1 MFSITPSGLSMN
13 NDRSATMPFLSD
25 AQILINALDEYYRES
40 VSAEKPAITQQSLE
54 KIITDLKLALY
65 SREGGLTGERL
76 AVFIRDYLPTTTRLH
91 HPGYMS
97 HQVAV
102 PHYAGALAA
111 LIDSFTNNVMA
122 IYEMGPGAAS
132 IEYHV
137 INVLLEKI
145 GWEPAPLNLHEVP
158 YSQTYAGGV
167 LTHGGS
173 LTNLTAL
180 IAARTKLVPDVWDG
194 GIPQDLAILAPA
206 GSHYSIAR
214 AAGILGIG
222 HNAIY
227 ELDVDETGA
236 IIPGKLPLTYDRMRA
251 DGRRAIALVANA
263 CSTAVGI
270 YDPLDEIGDFCNEHD
285 IWFHVDGAHG
295 ASALFSKKHRTL
307 MAGTEKASSL
317 TWDAHKLMRTP
328 TVCAALL
335 VKDHRDLDAAF
346 KQEASYLFHAK
357 EQPGFDFIHRTVE
370 CTKAGLGLKFFF
382 VLAAMGEKGI
392 ADYIDR
398 QYDLAQNAWDYLEQL
413 DDFTCPV
420 RPQRNIL
427 CFRVDGDDEMQISI
441 RDRLNAQGRFYIS
454 TTSFMGARYLRV
466 SLMNPHTSMQDIQDL
481 VYNIRCI
488 RGETL

>member
-1 MFSITPSGLSMN
+1 
-13 NDRSATMPFLSD
+13 MPFLSD
-25 AQILINALDEYYRES
+25 AQIIINALDEYYRES
-40 VSAEKPAITQQSLE
+40 TSAEKPAITQQPLE

-65 SREGGLTGERL
+65 SHKGGLTGKNL
-76 AVFIRDYLPTTTRLH
+76 AVFMKDYLPTTTRLH

-102 PHYAGALAA
+102 PHYAGSLGA
-111 LIDSFTNNVMA
+111 LIDTFTNNVMA

-158 YSQTYAGGV
+158 YSQAYAGGV

-180 IAARTKLVPDVWDG
+180 IAARTKLVPDVWDS

-222 HNAIY
+222 RNGIY

-236 IIPGKLPLTYDRMRA
+236 IIPEKLPLVYERMLS
-251 DGRRAIALVANA
+251 DSKRAIALVANA

-295 ASALFSKKHRTL
+295 ASALFSRKNRTL
-307 MAGTEKASSL
+307 LKGIEKASSL

-346 KQEASYLFHAK
+346 KQEASYLFHDK

-382 VLAAMGEKGI
+382 VLAALGEQGI
-392 ADYIDR
+392 EDYIDR
-398 QYDLAQNAWDYLEQL
+398 QYDLAKKTWDYLDQL

-420 RPQRNIL
+420 RPQSNIV
-427 CFRVDGDDEMQISI
+427 CFRVDGDDEMQIRI
-441 RDRLNAQGRFYIS
+441 RDRLNEQGQFYLS

-481 VYNIRCI
+481 VHKIRCI
-488 RGETL
+488 RDENL

>member
-1 MFSITPSGLSMN
+1 MN
-13 NDRSATMPFLSD
+13 NKRRSNMTFLQD
-25 AQILINALDEYYRES
+25 ARILINALDEYYRDS
-40 VSAEKPAITQQSLE
+40 VSAEKPAIAQQPLE

-65 SREGGLTGERL
+65 SHEGGLTGDRL
-76 AVFIRDYLPTTTRLH
+76 AEFIRDYLRNTTRLH

-111 LIDSFTNNVMA
+111 LIDTFTNNVMA

-137 INVLLEKI
+137 INVLLKKI
-145 GWEPAPLNLHEVP
+145 GWEPAPLNLRHVP
-158 YSQTYAGGV
+158 YSQAYAGGV

-180 IAARTKLVPDVWDG
+180 IAARTRLVPDVWDV

-206 GSHYSIAR
+206 DSHYSIAR

-222 HNAIY
+222 RNAIY
-227 ELDVDETGA
+227 ELDVDDTGA
-236 IIPGKLPLTYDRMRA
+236 LIPEKLTLAYDRMRT
-251 DGRRAIALVANA
+251 DGKRAIALVANA

-295 ASALFSKKHRTL
+295 ASALFTKKHRTL
-307 MAGTEKASSL
+307 MKGIEKANSI

-346 KQEASYLFHAK
+346 KQEASYLFHDK

-382 VLAAMGEKGI
+382 VLAAMGEQGI

-398 QYDLAQNAWDYLEQL
+398 QYDLAKNAWDYLEQL

-420 RPQRNIL
+420 CPQSNIL
-427 CFRVDGDDEMQISI
+427 CFRVDGDDEVQIRI
-441 RDRLNAQGRFYIS
+441 RNRLNEQGRFYIS
-454 TTSFMGARYLRV
+454 TTSFMGSRYLRL
-466 SLMNPHTSMQDIQDL
+466 SLMSPHTSMQDIEDL
-481 VYNIRCI
+481 VHNIRRI
-488 RGETL
+488 MEEK

>member
-1 MFSITPSGLSMN
+1 M
-13 NDRSATMPFLSD
+13 AFLSD
-25 AQILINALDEYYRES
+25 AQIVINALDEYYQES
-40 VSAEKPAITQQSLE
+40 ISAQKPAITQQPLE
-54 KIITDLKLALY
+54 KIISDLQLASY
-65 SREGGLTGERL
+65 SHEGGLTGERL
-76 AVFIRDYLPTTTRLH
+76 AEFMRDYLPTTTRLH

-102 PHYAGALAA
+102 PHYAGSLAA
-111 LIDSFTNNVMA
+111 LIDTFTNNVMA

-145 GWEPAPLNLHEVP
+145 GWQPAPLNLHEVP
-158 YSQTYAGGV
+158 YSQAYAGGV

-180 IAARTKLVPDVWDG
+180 VAARTKLVPDVWDS

-222 HNAIY
+222 RRGIY
-227 ELDVDETGA
+227 ELEVDETGA
-236 IIPGKLPLTYDRMRA
+236 IIPERLPKAYARLRA

-270 YDPLDEIGDFCNEHD
+270 YDPLNEIGDFCSEHG

-307 MAGTEKASSL
+307 LKGIEKADSL

-335 VKDHRDLDAAF
+335 LKDHRDLDAAF
-346 KQEASYLFHAK
+346 KQEASYLFHDK

-382 VLAAMGEKGI
+382 VLAALGEKGI

-398 QYDLAQNAWDYLEQL
+398 QYDLAGKAYDYLEHL
-413 DDFTCPV
+413 DGFTCPV
-420 RPQRNIL
+420 RPQSNIL
-427 CFRVDGDDEMQISI
+427 CFRVQGDDELQIRI
-441 RDRLNAQGRFYIS
+441 RDRLNEQGQFYLS
-454 TTSFMGARYLRV
+454 TTSFMGTRYLRV
-466 SLMNPHTSMQDIQDL
+466 SLMNPSTGMQDIQDL
-481 VYNIRCI
+481 AERILRLRKDLSRNQ
-488 RGETL
+488 

>member
-1 MFSITPSGLSMN
+1 MEVWDDCMCFPDLPVKVMRHKSCRIRYRNQDWEEESMLLHGDLSELLQHEYDHLDGVLAN
-13 NDRSATMPFLSD
+13 NERSANMPFLPD

-40 VSAEKPAITQQSLE
+40 VSAEKPAITQQPLE

-65 SREGGLTGERL
+65 SREGGLSGERL
-76 AVFIRDYLPTTTRLH
+76 SEFIRDYLRTTTRLH

-111 LIDSFTNNVMA
+111 LVDTFTNNVMA

-145 GWEPAPLNLHEVP
+145 GWEPAPPNLKDVP
-158 YSQTYAGGV
+158 YSQAYAGGV

-194 GIPQDLAILAPA
+194 GIPRDLAILAPVE
-206 GSHYSIAR
+206 SHYSIAR

-222 HNAIY
+222 RNGIY
-227 ELDVDETGA
+227 TLDVDETGA
-236 IIPGKLPLTYDRMRA
+236 IIPDKLTLVYDRMRA
-251 DGRRAIALVANA
+251 GGRRAIALVANA
-263 CSTAVGI
+263 CSTAVGV

-307 MAGTEKASSL
+307 MKGKDACIYQTEEQCQSSRAVS
-317 TWDAHKLMRTP
+317 TSR
-328 TVCAALL
+328 
-335 VKDHRDLDAAF
+335 
-346 KQEASYLFHAK
+346 Y
-357 EQPGFDFIHRTVE
+357 
-370 CTKAGLGLKFFF
+370 
-382 VLAAMGEKGI
+382 
-392 ADYIDR
+392 
-398 QYDLAQNAWDYLEQL
+398 QN
-413 DDFTCPV
+413 
-420 RPQRNIL
+420 
-427 CFRVDGDDEMQISI
+427 
-441 RDRLNAQGRFYIS
+441 
-454 TTSFMGARYLRV
+454 
-466 SLMNPHTSMQDIQDL
+466 
-481 VYNIRCI
+481 
-488 RGETL
+488 

>member
-1 MFSITPSGLSMN
+1 MDNEGSTN
-13 NDRSATMPFLSD
+13 MPFLSD
-25 AQILINALDEYYRES
+25 AQIIINALDEYYRES
-40 VSAEKPAITQQSLE
+40 ISAEKPAITQQPLA
-54 KIITDLKLALY
+54 KIISELQLASY
-65 SREGGLTGERL
+65 SRDGGLTGERL
-76 AVFIRDYLPTTTRLH
+76 AEFIANYLPTTTRLH

-102 PHYAGALAA
+102 PHYAGSLAA
-111 LIDSFTNNVMA
+111 LIDTFTNNVMA

-137 INVLLEKI
+137 INTLLEKI

-158 YSQTYAGGV
+158 YSQAYAGGV

-180 IAARTKLVPDVWDG
+180 VAARTKLVPDVWED
-194 GIPQDLAILAPA
+194 GIPHDLAILAPA
-206 GSHYSIAR
+206 GAHYSIAR
-214 AAGILGIG
+214 AAGIMGIG
-222 HNAIY
+222 RKGIF
-227 ELDVDETGA
+227 ELDVNEKGA
-236 IIPGKLPLTYDRMRA
+236 IIPEKLPQAYERLLA
-251 DGRRAIALVANA
+251 DGKRAIALVANA

-295 ASALFSKKHRTL
+295 ASALFSKKHRTRL
-307 MAGTEKASSL
+307 KGIEKADSL

-346 KQEASYLFHAK
+346 KQEASYLFHDK

-382 VLAAMGEKGI
+382 VLAALGEQGI

-398 QYDLAQNAWDYLEQL
+398 QYDLAIKAYDYLVKL

-420 RPQRNIL
+420 RPQSNIL
-427 CFRVDGDDEMQISI
+427 CFRIDGDDEMQIMI
-441 RDRLNAQGRFYIS
+441 RDRLNEQGQFYLS
-454 TTSFMGARYLRV
+454 TTSFMGTRYLRV
-466 SLMNPHTSMQDIQDL
+466 SLMNPDTTMQDIQDL
-481 VYNIRCI
+481 VHKIRSI
-488 RGETL
+488 RGEGF